1 MKDRAELYQE
11 IKKFFKQEVEPLL
24 KKYEKERKED
34 MLPVLLQ
41 HTCII
46 TTLLGFLGSFI
57 FPYLILLSIIS
68 GIILISYCAFSK
80 NKKIKKVTV
89 AGQTTYYL
97 DIEDD
102 YEMILKRQLMPKFL
116 QIFESNLKWHKYNDT
131 AGSPQNCNLQL
142 DKLEIFAQSCIK
154 TFDDIIYG
162 HELDVPT
169 DIIETKL
176 GVGLNNISTV
186 ATGVFAVQFIPFV
199 VIVVVI
205 GLFLLA
211 TVFPWILPFLVLGTL
226 LAPIIVPIVLI
237 SRAKKAVEN
246 SRSVILRF
254 KIPKRI
260 KAHTVIFEK
269 QYAFKPKNKIKPF
282 QKIVLED
289 IEFEKR
295 FDTYST
301 NQVEA
306 RYLLTTLFMKRF
318 ENLKT
323 SFKAKNIRA
332 EFTGEE
338 LIVLIQVDKDM
349 FQMGSITKETT
360 FSTFIDMANEI
371 CSVLAISKQLNLDSK
386 TGL

>member
-11 IKKFFKQEVEPLL
+11 IKKFFKQEAEPLL

-34 MLPVLLQ
+34 MLPVLLFR
-41 HTCII
+41 TCLI
-46 TTLLGFLGSFI
+46 TFSICILGCFI
-57 FPYLILLSIIS
+57 FPFLFVLAFIL
-68 GIILISYCAFSK
+68 GIILLVYCNFSK
-80 NKKIKKVTV
+80 NKKIRKVS
-89 AGQTTYYL
+89 GGYSL
-97 DIEDD
+97 DIEND
-102 YEMILKRQLMPKFL
+102 YEMIIKRELMPKFL

-131 AGSPQNCNLQL
+131 AGSPQNYNLQL

-176 GVGLNNISTV
+176 GVGQNNIFTIIGV
-186 ATGVFAVQFIPFV
+186 VFAVGFLPFA
-199 VIVVVI
+199 
-205 GLFLLA
+205 LLILIIIA
-211 TVFPWILPFLVLGTL
+211 FALQNPWILLFLVLGVL
-226 LAPIIVPIVLI
+226 LAIIIVPIALAC
-237 SRAKKAVEN
+237 RTKKAIEN

-269 QYAFKPKNKIKPF
+269 QYAFKPKSKDEHF
-282 QKIVLED
+282 QKIILED
-289 IEFEKR
+289 IEFEKK
-295 FDTYST
+295 FNTYST

-332 EFTGEE
+332 EFIGKE

>member
-11 IKKFFKQEVEPLL
+11 IKFFFKQEAEPLL

-34 MLPVLLQ
+34 MLPVLLFR
-41 HTCII
+41 TCLI
-46 TTLLGFLGSFI
+46 TFSICILGCFI
-57 FPYLILLSIIS
+57 FPFLFVLAFIL
-68 GIILISYCAFSK
+68 GIILLVYCNFSK
-80 NKKIKKVTV
+80 NKKIRKVS
-89 AGQTTYYL
+89 GGYSL
-97 DIEDD
+97 DIEND
-102 YEMILKRQLMPKFL
+102 YEMIIKRELMPKFL

-131 AGSPQNCNLQL
+131 AGSPQNYNLQL

-186 ATGVFAVQFIPFV
+186 ATGVFAVQLIPFG
-199 VIVVVI
+199 VIALIIISAVLNQMWIITWLILGILLTIII
-205 GLFLLA
+205 G
-211 TVFPWILPFLVLGTL
+211 
-226 LAPIIVPIVLI
+226 PIVLI

>member
-11 IKKFFKQEVEPLL
+11 IKFFFKQEAEPLL

-41 HTCII
+41 RTCII
-46 TTLLGFLGSFI
+46 TTLLGFLGGFI
-57 FPYLILLSIIS
+57 FRYLIILSFIS
-68 GIILISYCAFSK
+68 GIILILYCAFSK

-131 AGSPQNCNLQL
+131 AGSPQNYNLQL

-176 GVGLNNISTV
+176 GVGQNNIFTIIGV
-186 ATGVFAVQFIPFV
+186 VFAVGFLPFA
-199 VIVVVI
+199 
-205 GLFLLA
+205 LLILIIIA
-211 TVFPWILPFLVLGTL
+211 FALQNPWILLFLVLGVL
-226 LAPIIVPIVLI
+226 LAIIIVPIALAC
-237 SRAKKAVEN
+237 RTKKAIEN

-269 QYAFKPKNKIKPF
+269 QYAFKPKSKDEHF
-282 QKIVLED
+282 QKIILED
-289 IEFEKR
+289 IEFEKK
-295 FDTYST
+295 FNTYST

-332 EFTGEE
+332 EFIGKE

>member
-11 IKKFFKQEVEPLL
+11 IKNFFKQEAEPLL

-131 AGSPQNCNLQL
+131 AGSPQNYNLQL

-199 VIVVVI
+199 VIGVVI

-211 TVFPWILPFLVLGTL
+211 TVFPWILPFLVLGIL

>member
-11 IKKFFKQEVEPLL
+11 IKKFFKQEAEPLL

-41 HTCII
+41 RTCII
-46 TTLLGFLGSFI
+46 TFSICILGCFI
-57 FPYLILLSIIS
+57 FPFLFVLAFIL
-68 GIILISYCAFSK
+68 GIILLVYCNFSK
-80 NKKIKKVTV
+80 NKKIRKVS
-89 AGQTTYYL
+89 GGYSL
-97 DIEDD
+97 DIEND
-102 YEMILKRQLMPKFL
+102 YEMIIKRELMPKFL

-131 AGSPQNCNLQL
+131 AGSPQNYNLQL

-186 ATGVFAVQFIPFV
+186 ATGVFAVQLIPFG
-199 VIVVVI
+199 VIALIIISAVLNQMWIITWLILGILLTIII
-205 GLFLLA
+205 G
-211 TVFPWILPFLVLGTL
+211 
-226 LAPIIVPIVLI
+226 PIVLI